1 MTITKKQNG
10 DAMTLFVEG
19 RVDTTTSPEL
29 QKEILA
35 AFQVAKNVTLDVEKM
50 AYISSAGLRAL
61 LIGQKTAMSKKG
73 MMELVHVTPLV
84 QEVLDTVG
92 FSDILNIR

>member
-1 MTITKKQNG
+1 MTITKKQTG
-10 DAMTLFVEG
+10 DSVTLFIEG

-35 AFQVAKNVTLDVEKM
+35 AFQVAKNLTLDMEQM

-61 LIGQKTAMSKKG
+61 LIGQKTATSKRG
-73 MMELVHVTPLV
+73 MMELVNVKPLV

-92 FSDILNIR
+92 FSDILTIR

>member
-1 MTITKKQNG
+1 MTITKKQTG
-10 DAMTLFVEG
+10 DSVTLFIEG

-35 AFQVAKNVTLDVEKM
+35 AFQVAKNLTLDMEQM
-50 AYISSAGLRAL
+50 AYISIAGLRAL
-61 LIGQKTAMSKKG
+61 LIGQKTATSKRG
-73 MMELVHVTPLV
+73 MMELVNVKPLV

-92 FSDILNIR
+92 FSDILTIR